1 MLSIETASLIDFIRR
16 RDVHGPD
23 IATADH
29 TIRLGDFL
37 THTSLAGLRD
47 KLAGRSV
54 ILATGDHLKTAAA
67 LIELDGIARRLVLC
81 PPELDEERLRLVA
94 DIVEAD
100 SIVYDGDSSHPPLSL
115 DISTPCR
122 LPLQPSEPPRAGR
135 IASEWAL
142 LTSGTSG
149 APKLALHNLATL
161 TGAFSR
167 AAADRAP
174 NWATFYDIRRY
185 GGLQI
190 FLRAV
195 VGGSALTLT
204 SPHEALDDFLARLV
218 RRNVDRISGTPS
230 HWRRVLMSR
239 VGQNFRPAYVRL
251 SGEISDDAVL
261 IALRRRYP
269 NARIG
274 HAYASTEAGVAFE
287 VSDERSGFPASYL
300 GERNGVVMKVEDG
313 SLRINSPRAALS
325 YIGLNAPPL
334 RDGEG
339 FIDTGDMIEIRDDR
353 CYFVGRRGGVINV
366 GGAKVHP
373 EEVEAVINLH
383 ERVTMSLVRARANP
397 ITGAL
402 VVADVV
408 LDGGAA
414 KEDTIREDILASCR
428 ARLAPYKVPAM
439 IRFVPSLATTAGGKL
454 ARRG

>member
-1 MLSIETASLIDFIRR
+1 MPSIETASLIDFIRR
-16 RDVHGPD
+16 RDVPG
-23 IATADH
+23 ADVAAADRA
-29 TIRLGDFL
+29 IRPADFL
-37 THTSLAGLRD
+37 AHTALAGFRD
-47 KLAGRSV
+47 DLAGRSV

-67 LIELDGIARRLVLC
+67 LIELDGLARRFVLC
-81 PPELDEERLRLVA
+81 PPELDEERLRLIA

-100 SIVYDGDSSHPPLSL
+100 AIVYDGDSGPPPLSFG
-115 DISTPCR
+115 ISAPCR
-122 LPLQPSEPPRAGR
+122 LPLEPSPPRRAER

-142 LTSGTSG
+142 LTSGTTG

-161 TGAFSR
+161 TSAFVGTTG
-167 AAADRAP
+167 DEAP

-204 SPHEALDDFLARLV
+204 SPQEALDDFLARLA
-218 RRNVDRISGTPS
+218 RRSVERISGTPS
-230 HWRRVLMSR
+230 HWRRVLMSSA
-239 VGQNFRPAYVRL
+239 GQNFQPPYVRL
-251 SGEISDDAVL
+251 SGEISDAAVL
-261 IALRRRYP
+261 TGLRKRFP
-269 NARIG
+269 GSRIG

-287 VSDERSGFPASYL
+287 VTDERPGFPESYL
-300 GERNGVVMKVEDG
+300 GERKGVVMKIEDG
-313 SLRINSPRAALS
+313 SLRIKSPGSALT
-325 YIGLNAPPL
+325 YIGRNAPPL
-334 RDGEG
+334 RDEQG
-339 FIDTGDMIEIRDDR
+339 FIDTGDMVEIRGDR

-414 KEDTIREDILASCR
+414 KEDAIREDILASCR

-439 IRFVPSLATTAGGKL
+439 IRFVPKLATTVGGKL
-454 ARRG
+454 ARSG